1 MDLYDEDDANVVHV
15 DERENHRHEGNNN
28 DRRSSLFYEM
38 FPHKNNFISKYTNT
52 NKSTN
57 TQL

>member
-38 FPHKNNFISKYTNT
+38 FP
-52 NKSTN
+52 
-57 TQL
+57 Q